1 MKKTLPFRKKS
12 PRKKTSSISR
22 LILSLLMVA
31 VLVLGISNI
40 YLWKDNTFQWRIIDT
55 QIKMLNRLLQLQD
68 NNRVY
73 EDESI
78 ESTDNHLNNTDI

>member
-22 LILSLLMVA
+22 LILFVLVVA
-31 VLVLGISNI
+31 VLVLGLSNI
-40 YLWKDNTFQWRIIDT
+40 YLWKDNTFQWRIMNT
-55 QIKMLNRLLQLQD
+55 QIQMLQRLLQLQE

-78 ESTDNHLNNTDI
+78 DSTDNHLNNIDI

>member
-22 LILSLLMVA
+22 LILSLLVVA

-55 QIKMLNRLLQLQD
+55 QIKMLNRLLLLQD
-68 NNRVY
+68 NNRAY

-78 ESTDNHLNNTDI
+78 DSTDNHLNNTDI